1 MTLTTSADWAY
12 FLAICG
18 MMGITGQFVRA
29 IAGVKKANDEAATLK
44 VGFADVF
51 DWPRFLTSIAIGF
64 AAGIIAGLS
73 IKPDAITPQFL
84 LGILAAG
91 YSGADFIEA
100 FLKKSVPDTQKAAGA
115 SAAKALSFDAL
126 GMTAFSLRTSVSD
139 AVKQV
144 IADFKHVD
152 RSVVTDGKKLSD
164 PSLSFDDMDCI
175 ALEQEINL
183 FFFNVLRL
191 QFDRLLE
198 GPDDIRKEFTVAQV
212 VAKVNSVHPRPRA

>member
-12 FLAICG
+12 FLVICG

-29 IAGVKKANDEAATLK
+29 IAGVKKVNDEATTLK
-44 VGFADVF
+44 VGLADVF

-73 IKPDAITPQFL
+73 TKPGAITAEFL
-84 LGILAAG
+84 LGVLAAG

-100 FLKKSVPDTQKAAGA
+100 FLKKNPPDIQKAAGA
-115 SAAKALSFDAL
+115 SAAKALSFDAFASK
-126 GMTAFSLRTSVSD
+126 TVSLRTSISD

-144 IADFKHVD
+144 IADFKHID
-152 RSVVTDGKKLSD
+152 RGDVTDGKKLSE
-164 PSLSFDDMDCI
+164 PSLSFNDVDCI
-175 ALEQEINL
+175 VLEQEINL
-183 FFFNVLRL
+183 YFFNVLGL
-191 QFDRLLE
+191 QFDRLLA

-212 VAKVNSVHPRPRA
+212 VAKVNSLHPRPRV